1 MDSKMTPEYKV
12 ISEQVEK
19 IIKGSNLPEVQKYSL
34 LAGCMTKVAHEYNGT
49 NFEAIKVKLAL
60 VSKTMLNAVEKAEQ
74 IFGKFKNN
82 IMQKK
87 KCEICGEMVPQCNI
101 CRNPTNTAVKS
112 VWLT

>member
-34 LAGCMTKVAHEYNGT
+34 LAGCITKVAHEYNGT
-49 NFEAIKVKLAL
+49 NFEAIKVKLAF

-74 IFGKFKNN
+74 IFGKFK
-82 IMQKK
+82 K
-87 KCEICGEMVPQCNI
+87 
-101 CRNPTNTAVKS
+101 
-112 VWLT
+112 